1 LSNQTGAVTDIW
13 LAAAG
18 DVITVGRV
26 FGLGFED
33 DPVLSWVFRDPGRLV
48 KLTAMFTFLLEDDF
62 VPPGT
67 TWMTEGAG
75 AAWRPPEAS
84 ERDDAHLDRFFTA
97 MAAAAASDDDFRRLA
112 VMGQAVEAAHPV
124 EPHWY
129 LGVIATL
136 PDHRGRGLG
145 SALLAAS
152 LEVVDAT
159 HQPAYLESSN
169 PRNISLYERHGFEV
183 TGRIEIDTADDV
195 FMTAMRRPAR

>member
-1 LSNQTGAVTDIW
+1 MAVTEIR

-18 DVITVGRV
+18 DVSTVGQV

-33 DPVLSWVFRDPGRLV
+33 DPVLSWVFRDPGRLT

-67 TWMTEGAG
+67 TWMTDAAG
-75 AAWRPPEAS
+75 AAWRPPGTP
-84 ERDDAHLDRFFTA
+84 ERGDAHLDRFFTA
-97 MAAAAASDDDFRRLA
+97 MTGAATTGEDFQRLA

-129 LGVIATL
+129 LGVLATL
-136 PDHRGRGLG
+136 PDRRGQGLG
-145 SALLAAS
+145 SALLGAS
-152 LEVVDAT
+152 LDTVDAT
-159 HQPAYLESSN
+159 HHPAYLESSN

-183 TGRIEIDTADDV
+183 TGRIHIDTSEDV
-195 FMTAMRRPAR
+195 FMTAMWRAAR